1 MHKMVSSDSADR
13 NPSVTA
19 WLKLVDG
26 DVLLV
31 FTLALFAAGSM
42 RFFEAGLY
50 NAQKVLEVN
59 AGELLAFVAI
69 YSVIKSK
76 SETIVLSR
84 ADFAILSA
92 CALSFLPPEPRL
104 SFLGAAIAG
113 IYFWRRAGQNTQLAS
128 VGQLW
133 VAVSVYELWG
143 PLFFRI
149 VSAPII
155 QAEVALISKVGEL
168 LGFGLNMD
176 GVLLRSPSGWFVIVI
191 EGCSSF
197 HNVSLALLVW
207 LSLLKLGGAQV
218 GRSNLAALGVGV
230 IMIVCLNALQILLM
244 TASEEEYGF
253 WHTGN
258 GAILFSCLTLA
269 AISFPTMISLRRRE
283 NE

>member
-1 MHKMVSSDSADR
+1 MHKTVTSDPADQGHLMR
-13 NPSVTA
+13 T

-31 FTLALFAAGSM
+31 YTLALFAVGGM
-42 RFFEAGLY
+42 RFLGAAA
-50 NAQKVLEVN
+50 NDVHKVLEVN

-76 SETIVLSR
+76 IDTIVLSR

-92 CALSFLPPEPRL
+92 CALLFLPPEPH
-104 SFLGAAIAG
+104 SPFLGATIAG
-113 IYFWRRAGQNTQLAS
+113 VYFWRRGGDNTQLAS

-133 VAVSVYELWG
+133 LAISVYEMWG

-155 QAEVALISKVGEL
+155 QAEVALIGKAGEW
-168 LGFGLNMD
+168 LGFGLIMD

-197 HNVSLALLVW
+197 HNVSLAILVW
-207 LSLLKLGGAQV
+207 LSLLKLGGAKV
-218 GRSNLAALGVGV
+218 SRSNLAALGVGV
-230 IMIVCLNALQILLM
+230 ITIVCLNALRILLM
-244 TASEEEYGF
+244 TPSEEYYAF
-253 WHTGN
+253 WHAGN
-258 GAILFSCLTLA
+258 GAILFSCLTLS
-269 AISFPTMISLRRRE
+269 AIAIPTMISMRRRG
-283 NE
+283 